1 MTFRASART
10 AAAALLVGGLLIG
23 DRDVYPWS
31 VNPPTVPQETE
42 RSDAELF
49 YRRLEAYTAVLNL
62 VETGYAEPIDVNRAI
77 ARSIQ
82 RMLSRLDPHS
92 SFYNPKTFRE
102 LRAYQGGNYSG
113 IGARVAPVDGQLMVL
128 STTPGSPAWESGI
141 RPGDVILS
149 VDGVSN
155 RDRPGAEVV
164 RLLRGARGTL
174 VEVWIERMGVNQP
187 LRLKIRREEIPE
199 PSLPVCFAIPA
210 RGRLPAT
217 GGLHGHHRR

>member
-102 LRAYQGGNYSG
+102 LRAIPGWQLFRNRCSGGPG
-113 IGARVAPVDGQLMVL
+113 GRTIDGALDNSRFTCL
-128 STTPGSPAWESGI
+128 
-141 RPGDVILS
+141 
-149 VDGVSN
+149 GVWN
-155 RDRPGAEVV
+155 PT
-164 RLLRGARGTL
+164 RGCH
-174 VEVWIERMGVNQP
+174 P
-187 LRLKIRREEIPE
+187 L
-199 PSLPVCFAIPA
+199 
-210 RGRLPAT
+210 G
-217 GGLHGHHRR
+217 